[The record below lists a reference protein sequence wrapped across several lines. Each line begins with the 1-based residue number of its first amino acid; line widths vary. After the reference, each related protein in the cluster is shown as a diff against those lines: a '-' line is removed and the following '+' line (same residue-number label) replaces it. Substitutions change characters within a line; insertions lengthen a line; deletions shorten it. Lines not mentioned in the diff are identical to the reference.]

1 MLFIVYNTIN
11 RSRFLILALINYV
24 RVNYFFI
31 FYFLFSVQSVVF
43 AQSKEELSLLQSVEK
58 LRVAMIEAD
67 KSVLESLVSDSL
79 SYGHSSGKVEGKKQ
93 FIENIISGKSD
104 FISIELSEQTASIIQ
119 NTAIVRHVLSAE
131 TNDNA
136 KPGNVR
142 LNVLQVW
149 QKQKNKAWKLIARQA
164 VKIQ

>member
-1 MLFIVYNTIN
+1 MFIVYNTIN

-43 AQSKEELSLLQSVEK
+43 AQSKAELSLLQSVEK

-79 SYGHSSGKVEGKKQ
+79 SYGHSSGRVEGKKQ